1 MSIAGFENKTD
12 FTTKLNE
19 HISASGPVKSIQ
31 QLFGREKELSLIE
44 EALYANG
51 RHVFIYG
58 DRGVGKSSLAAAA
71 AAQYQSPDN
80 SPIQIGCGPDTKFY
94 ETIENLV
101 DRVMKSL
108 AGKYDH
114 VISQTINI
122 KIYSISWKNTAKKVE
137 ISKVDSM
144 YSAVNATE
152 EIAKY
157 HSENPVVIIDEFD
170 QIDSEVERKLFAT
183 FLKDLGDR
191 GVNVKFIFTGVS
203 TSLEKLLGSHE
214 SSFRQLHTIGLERL
228 GWSARE
234 DIVRDAAAAFS
245 LLVDDDVCF
254 KIAKISNGF
263 PYYAHLITEK
273 LLWLAFN
280 EESYISR
287 LDGATFE
294 KALEDAILSIGAH
307 LKRPYEQATSHRSPD
322 YTEILWATSDSED
335 IIRYGE
341 SIFLSYIRIHEKL
354 HGKNPSVEYRP
365 LSQSSFLTK
374 LRDLKKKQYGEI
386 IENALDRKGIYTYRE
401 NILRGFIAMKALE
414 GGVELQGNI
423 PDAPKAPTAMA
434 KAKRPTSAGK
444 DNTPRIKFR
453 GEEELHEED

>member
-1 MSIAGFENKTD
+1 MSIAGFESKAE
-12 FTTKLNE
+12 FTKKLNE

-71 AAQYQSPDN
+71 AAQYQSADN

-94 ETIENLV
+94 ETIENLT

-108 AGKYDH
+108 AGSYEH
-114 VISQTINI
+114 TITQTLNI
-122 KIYSISWKNTAKKVE
+122 KIYSISWKNTTKKIEVP
-137 ISKVDSM
+137 KVDSM

-157 HSENPVVIIDEFD
+157 HSEQPVVIIDEFD
-170 QIDSEVERKLFAT
+170 QIESDTERKLFAT

-191 GVNVKFIFTGVS
+191 GVNVKFVFTGVA

-234 DIVRDAAAAFS
+234 DIVRDAALAFS
-245 LLVDDDVCF
+245 LSVDQEVCF
-254 KIAKISNGF
+254 TIAKISNGF
-263 PYYAHLITEK
+263 PYYAHLIMEK
-273 LLWLAFN
+273 LLWIAFN
-280 EESYISR
+280 DDQLISHLDLKLFEE
-287 LDGATFE
+287 
-294 KALEDAILSIGAH
+294 ALKDAIISIGAH
-307 LKRPYEQATSHRSPD
+307 LKRPYEQATSHRAPD

-335 IIRYGE
+335 TIRY
-341 SIFLSYIRIHEKL
+341 SDAIFSSYLRIHEKI
-354 HGKNPSVEYRP
+354 HGKNPPPEFLP
-365 LSQSSFLTK
+365 LPQATFQIK
-374 LRDLKKKQYGEI
+374 LRDLKKKQYGAI
-386 IENALDRKGIYTYRE
+386 IETALDRKGLYTYRE
-401 NILRGFIAMKALE
+401 NILRGFIAMKAQE
-414 GGVELQGNI
+414 SGVELQGDV
-423 PDAPKAPTAMA
+423 PDAPKAPTALA
-434 KAKRPTSAGK
+434 RAKRITSAGK
-444 DNTPRIKFR
+444 DNTPRVRFR
-453 GEEELHEED
+453 GETPGED

>member
-1 MSIAGFENKTD
+1 MSIAGFENKTE
-12 FTTKLNE
+12 FTKKLNE
-19 HISASGPVKSIQ
+19 HMSASGPVKSIQ

-71 AAQYQSPDN
+71 AAQYQSSDN

-108 AGKYDH
+108 AGGYDH
-114 VISQTINI
+114 TITQTLNV
-122 KIYSISWKNTAKKVE
+122 KIYSISWKNSTKKVE
-137 ISKVDSM
+137 VFKVDSM

-157 HSENPVVIIDEFD
+157 HSEQPVIIIDEFD
-170 QIDSEVERKLFAT
+170 QIESETERKLFAT

-191 GVNVKFIFTGVS
+191 GVNVKFIFTGVA
-203 TSLEKLLGSHE
+203 TSLDKLLGSHE

-234 DIVRDAAAAFS
+234 DIVRDGAAAFS
-245 LLVDDDVCF
+245 LTVGNDVCF
-254 KIAKISNGF
+254 TIAKISNGF
-263 PYYAHLITEK
+263 PSYAHLIMEK
-273 LLWLAFN
+273 LLWIAFN
-280 EESYISR
+280 EDHPVSH
-287 LDGATFE
+287 LDMKLFE
-294 KALEDAILSIGAH
+294 QALRDAISSIGAH
-307 LKRPYEQATSHRSPD
+307 LKRPYEQATAHRSPD

-335 IIRYGE
+335 TIRYSE
-341 SIFLSYIRIHEKL
+341 SIFLSYIRIHEKI
-354 HGKNPSVEYRP
+354 HGKNPPPEYLP
-365 LSQSSFLTK
+365 LPQPNFLVK
-374 LRDLKKKQYGEI
+374 LRDLKKKPYGEI
-386 IENALDRKGIYTYRE
+386 IENAMDRKGLYTYRE

-423 PDAPKAPTAMA
+423 PDAPKIPTALA
-434 KAKRPTSAGK
+434 KAKRINSAGK
-444 DNTPRIKFR
+444 DNSPQVRFR
-453 GEEELHEED
+453 GEELSGED

>member
-1 MSIAGFENKTD
+1 MSIAGYESKTE
-12 FTTKLNE
+12 FTKKLNE

-80 SPIQIGCGPDTKFY
+80 LPIQIGCGPDTRFY

-108 AGKYDH
+108 EGKYEH
-114 VISQTINI
+114 VVSHAINVKVYSFTWKAATK
-122 KIYSISWKNTAKKVE
+122 KIE
-137 ISKVDSM
+137 ILKVDSM
-144 YSAVNATE
+144 YSAVNAAE
-152 EIAKY
+152 EVSKY

-170 QIDSEVERKLFAT
+170 QIESEVERKLFAT

-191 GVNVKFIFTGVS
+191 GVNVKFIFTGVAK
-203 TSLEKLLGSHE
+203 SLEKLLGSHE

-234 DIVRDAAAAFS
+234 DIIRDAAAAFS
-245 LLVDDDVCF
+245 LSVSDDVCF
-254 KIAKISNGF
+254 TIAKISNGF
-263 PYYAHLITEK
+263 PSYAHLIMEK
-273 LLWLAFN
+273 LLWIAFN
-280 EESYISR
+280 EEAIVSH
-287 LDGATFE
+287 LDMNLFDM
-294 KALEDAILSIGAH
+294 ALDDAISSMDAY

-341 SIFLSYIRIHEKL
+341 GIFLSYIRIHEKL
-354 HGKNPSVEYRP
+354 HGKNPPQERLP
-365 LSQSSFLTK
+365 LSKQSFLAK
-374 LRDLKKKQYGEI
+374 LRDLKKKQFGEI
-386 IENALDRKGIYTYRE
+386 IENALDRNGLYTFRE

-423 PDAPKAPTAMA
+423 PDAPRIPTALA
-434 KAKRPTSAGK
+434 KAKRPTSAGR

-453 GEEELHEED
+453 GEEECSRKD

>member
-1 MSIAGFENKTD
+1 MSITGFESKTE
-12 FTTKLNE
+12 FTKKLNE

-44 EALYANG
+44 EALYASG

-108 AGKYDH
+108 EGKYEH
-114 VISQTINI
+114 TIAQTVNV
-122 KIYSISWKNTAKKVE
+122 KIYSISWKNAAKKVE
-137 ISKVDSM
+137 IIKVDSM

-157 HSENPVVIIDEFD
+157 HSENPVIIIDEFD

-191 GVNVKFIFTGVS
+191 GVNVKFIFTGVA
-203 TSLEKLLGSHE
+203 TSLDRLLGSHE

-245 LLVDDDVCF
+245 LSVADDVCF
-254 KIAKISNGF
+254 TVAKISNGF
-263 PYYAHLITEK
+263 PYYAHLIMEK
-273 LLWLAFN
+273 LLWLVFN
-280 EESYISR
+280 EEAPVTH
-287 LDGATFE
+287 LDMKLFE
-294 KALEDAILSIGAH
+294 LALEDAISSIGAH

-341 SIFLSYIRIHEKL
+341 GIFYRIYVYT
-354 HGKNPSVEYRP
+354 KNYMEEICRWNTSLC
-365 LSQSSFLTK
+365 LSQIF
-374 LRDLKKKQYGEI
+374 
-386 IENALDRKGIYTYRE
+386 
-401 NILRGFIAMKALE
+401 
-414 GGVELQGNI
+414 
-423 PDAPKAPTAMA
+423 
-434 KAKRPTSAGK
+434 
-444 DNTPRIKFR
+444 
-453 GEEELHEED
+453 

>member
-1 MSIAGFENKTD
+1 MSIAGFESKAE
-12 FTTKLNE
+12 FTKKLNE

-80 SPIQIGCGPDTKFY
+80 SPIQIGCGPDTRFY

-108 AGKYDH
+108 EGKYEH
-114 VISQTINI
+114 VITQTLNV
-122 KIYSISWKNTAKKVE
+122 KVYSITWENMARKVE
-137 ISKVDSM
+137 IIKVDSM

-157 HSENPVVIIDEFD
+157 HSDNSVIIIDEFD
-170 QIDSEVERKLFAT
+170 QIDSEIERKLFAT

-191 GVNVKFIFTGVS
+191 GVNVKFIFTGVA

-245 LLVDDDVCF
+245 LSVEDDVCF
-254 KIAKISNGF
+254 TVAKISNGF
-263 PYYAHLITEK
+263 PYYAHLIMEK

-280 EESYISR
+280 EEASVSR
-287 LDGATFE
+287 LDMKLFE
-294 KALEDAILSIGAH
+294 LALEDAIFSIGAH

-335 IIRYGE
+335 IIRYGD
-341 SIFLSYIRIHEKL
+341 SIFLSYIRIHEKI
-354 HGKNPSVEYRP
+354 HGKNPSPEYLP
-365 LSQSSFLTK
+365 LSQANFLAK

-386 IENALDRKGIYTYRE
+386 IENALDRKGLYTYRE

-423 PDAPKAPTAMA
+423 PDAPKIPTALA
-434 KAKRPTSAGK
+434 RAKRPTSAGK

-453 GEEELHEED
+453 GEEELPEED